1 MHLSYC
7 NIDEDG
13 GEALSDVLENARSAL
28 EVMNLNGN
36 KLGGVG
42 LGKLCRGLFVN
53 TKLEKLMLA
62 DNNIEYVRDA
72 STVLACLCLILIV
85 DVALSE
91 RG

>member
-1 MHLSYC
+1 MSYC

-62 DNNIEYVRDA
+62 DNNIEYVRAA
-72 STVLACLCLILIV
+72 STVIARLCSNLIV